1 MDLDQ
6 VPLCESIGAGESIQ
20 HRADE
25 SLAQGDAGMV
35 SEVVPEKAAQCGRT
49 EMCLIVL
56 CVGQLMR

>member
-6 VPLCESIGAGESIQ
+6 VTLCESIGAGESIQ
-20 HRADE
+20 